1 LLHRFLLQA
10 GASAREFGDCCWNFR
25 FCIAVERFGFAESR
39 LACGLAFFSVV
50 AAICCTF
57 FTQPV
62 NSLACTTARKRTEML
77 LVRDFVAHMANEV
90 VKRLVEG
97 GQIET
102 KAPQAVANRIRLRM
116 LEELTVE
123 DRLNEEVRQILIER
137 QDEMRST
144 GVSYQEMYK
153 KVKQHLARDRKLVL
167 R

>member
-1 LLHRFLLQA
+1 
-10 GASAREFGDCCWNFR
+10 
-25 FCIAVERFGFAESR
+25 
-39 LACGLAFFSVV
+39 
-50 AAICCTF
+50 
-57 FTQPV
+57 
-62 NSLACTTARKRTEML
+62 ML
-77 LVRDFVAHMANEV
+77 LVRDYVAHIANEV

-97 GQIET
+97 GHIET
-102 KAPQAVANRIRLRM
+102 KAPEAVTNRVRQRM

-123 DRLNEEVRQILIER
+123 DRLNDEVRQILVER